1 MRPQDKIFIATV
13 IYRQSETMASGINLK
28 KWALPLVIVAFV
40 LVLFFNTYFNATSGI
55 AVNEDA
61 TSLTEKFYLSGPDPY
76 YNARLIEDTLE
87 SGEYPY
93 LGGEY
98 GTTDPLLNYPLG
110 RSGGRPPLFN
120 MITMGVG
127 GLFSPVM
134 GEVDALGFAMQFL
147 PALYG
152 ALLVFPVYVIGSRL
166 FDWKA
171 GLVGAF
177 MVALIPIHLGS
188 GHGSAFSLYDHDSLV
203 LLLTTT
209 TMMFLTLSL
218 TERHDRKSML
228 YAFMGGVSIAA
239 MSMTWVSGQYIY
251 ALVAVYA
258 VAQMF
263 VDIVSS
269 RINLRVPRT
278 VNIAL
283 LGGYLVALP
292 FFIYKQ
298 GLAMTTELAVIL
310 GVVVFSGIY
319 LWLRRQN
326 IPWVVSIPSIFGLG
340 GIALVFLYLIRNT
353 TIGVLQPFTR
363 ISDIIYGAGI
373 YGKKVSATIAEASTF
388 DFSRNVMSF
397 GPVLFWLAW
406 IGFMLLAYRV
416 WKDRS
421 RRGYFLLIMWLLVET
436 WLLSTAGRFL
446 NNLVPIMAILGGW
459 ILWMTID
466 KLNFKDMVATIRG
479 VGGGWYGFKKGVKI
493 RHVVGVVFIVFFV
506 FVPNGWMAFDASLPS
521 TMKQDFNSDKL
532 GAFGLGLHT
541 EEYWTDAFGWLERQE
556 QNMSNVD
563 KPAVISWWDYG
574 FYEVAIAKH
583 PTVADNFQDGIPPA
597 ANFQTAESE
606 QAAVSIWLVR
616 LAEGD
621 MQKHDGELSAEL
633 KDVFDEHLGN
643 LSDDLVTIIETPK
656 EYANTTYDDIISKQ
670 YGGEKYRV
678 RAENA
683 RYHDATR
690 LLTGNLTDEELTWL
704 YHDVQDVTGN
714 SIRYYAVEGYDVNIF
729 NVFTFLADKGTFGYE
744 TSEDRYF
751 NLWYTNES
759 GLRFTPE
766 EVRNM
771 TQQERQQIGQL
782 TPHQER
788 KQPFYN
794 SMVYRSYLGSSVPK
808 QIFEN
813 QTQNQQYLQYLYML
827 MRPTQGFKHF
837 SVEYV
842 SPMDDQQSLYF
853 ARGQLCRGCP
863 AVVIAKYYEGARVNG
878 TLVSEGEPIDGATV
892 TVQQTVTMF
901 NQSRSI
907 SHDSTVTDA
916 SGHFSVIAPAGNISL
931 SISQGSG
938 QNQVQIKTIT
948 FNGTGERAPITEDE
962 AMRRGDWRRDLG
974 VITIQK
980 GSVEG
985 MAYWDKD
992 GNNKYNA
999 SVDEPM
1005 SNVDISVG
1013 GKSTSTNA
1021 RGEYEI
1027 RSLLPDAYTMSVTR
1041 NGYEVTSSKQVG
1053 IKPNQ
1058 TITKNLSLAP
1068 AKVTVSGAAW
1078 LDLNDNGR
1086 RDANETVPN
1095 VPIDFT
1101 VLDAPDQNA
1110 KNTTA
1115 EANETGYYTKNLSP
1129 GTYRVSVNATSNGT
1143 RYVYSH
1149 TITIDI
1155 GDGPRTLNIEI
1166 ARAD

>member
-1 MRPQDKIFIATV
+1 
-13 IYRQSETMASGINLK
+13 MASGINLK
-28 KWALPLVIVAFV
+28 KWTLPLVVVAFV
-40 LVLFFNTYFNATSGI
+40 LVLFFNTYFNVTSGI

-87 SGEYPY
+87 SGEYAY

-120 MITMGVG
+120 MITMGAG
-127 GLFSPVM
+127 KLLSPAM
-134 GEVDALGFAMQFL
+134 GEVDALGYLMQFL

-166 FDWKA
+166 FNWKA

-177 MVALIPIHLGS
+177 MVALIPIHVSS
-188 GHGSAFSLYDHDSLV
+188 GHGSAYSLYDHDSFV
-203 LLLTTT
+203 LLLTATA
-209 TMMFLTLSL
+209 MMFMLLSL

-228 YAFMGGVSIAA
+228 YAFMAGTSIAA
-239 MSMTWVSGQYIY
+239 MSMTWVAARYIY
-251 ALVAVYA
+251 AVIAVYA

-269 RINLRVPRT
+269 RINVRVPRT

-283 LGGYLVALP
+283 IGGYLVALP
-292 FFIYKQ
+292 FFFYKQ
-298 GLAMTTELAVIL
+298 GFAMTTELAVVL
-310 GVVVFSGIY
+310 GVAVFSGIY
-319 LWLRRQN
+319 LWLGKQD

-340 GIALVFLYLIRNT
+340 GVALVFLYLIRNT
-353 TIGVLQPFTR
+353 TITVLKPFTA

-373 YGKKVSATIAEASTF
+373 YGKKVSLTIAEAGTF

-406 IGFMLLAYRV
+406 IGFALLLYRY
-416 WKDRS
+416 WKNRS
-421 RRGYFLLIMWLLVET
+421 KRGYFLIIMWLLVET
-436 WLLSTAGRFL
+436 WLLTTAGRFL
-446 NNLVPIMAILGGW
+446 NNLVPLMAVLGGW
-459 ILWMTID
+459 VLWITVD
-466 KLNFKDMVATIRG
+466 RLNFKEMVSTVKG

-506 FVPNGWMAFDASLPS
+506 FMPNGWMAFDASLPS
-521 TMKQDFNSDKL
+521 TMKRDFDTDKL
-532 GAFGLGLHT
+532 GAFGLGLNT

-563 KPAVISWWDYG
+563 KPAIISWWDYG

-606 QAAVSIWLVR
+606 QAAVSVWIVR

-621 MQKHDGELSAEL
+621 MKQHDGDISTELQA
-633 KDVFDEHLGN
+633 VFDEHLGN
-643 LSDDLVTIIETPK
+643 HSDDLAAIIETPE
-656 EYANTTYDDIISKQ
+656 EYANTTYNDIIGKE
-670 YGGEKYRV
+670 YGGEDYRV

-683 RYHDATR
+683 RYHDAAR

-704 YHDVQDVTGN
+704 YHDVQNVTGN
-714 SIRYYAVEGYDVNIF
+714 SIRYYGVEGYDVNIF

-744 TSEDRYF
+744 TSQDRYF
-751 NLWYTNES
+751 KLWYTNES
-759 GLRFTPE
+759 GIEFTPE

-771 TQQERQQIGQL
+771 TQTERQQVGQL

-794 SMVYRSYLGSSVPK
+794 SMVYRAYLGSSVPK

-813 QTQNQQYLQYLYML
+813 QTTNQQYLNYLYAL

-837 SVEYV
+837 CVEYV
-842 SPMDDQQSLYF
+842 SPINSQQSLYF
-853 ARGQLCRGCP
+853 ARGSLCRGCP
-863 AVVIAKYYEGARVNG
+863 AVVIAKYYEGAQING
-878 TLVSEGEPIDGATV
+878 TLVSEGEPIAGARV
-892 TVQQTVTMF
+892 TVQRNITIF
-901 NQSRSI
+901 NQSRAI
-907 SHDSTVTDA
+907 SHDSVFTDTE
-916 SGHFSVIAPAGNISL
+916 GHFSVIAPAGNISL
-931 SISQGSG
+931 SVTQGTG
-938 QNQVQIKTIT
+938 QNQVQIKTIS
-948 FNGTGERAPITEDE
+948 FNQTGERAPITEDE
-962 AMRRGDWRRDLG
+962 AMRRGDWQRDIG
-974 VITIQK
+974 TITIRK

-985 MAYWDKD
+985 IAYWDKD
-992 GNNKYNA
+992 GNSKYNA
-999 SVDEPM
+999 SVDDLM
-1005 SNVDISVG
+1005 SGVKVEVG
-1013 GKSTSTNA
+1013 GKTATTNN
-1021 RGEYEI
+1021 RGEYRI
-1027 RSLLPDAYTMSVTR
+1027 TSLLPDSYQMTVTED
-1041 NGYEVTSSKQVG
+1041 GYDVTASTQV
-1053 IKPNQ
+1053 PVRPDE
-1058 TITKNLSLAP
+1058 TTTKNLSMVP
-1068 AKVTVSGAAW
+1068 STVKVSGTTW
-1078 LDLNDNGR
+1078 LDVNGNGR
-1086 RDANETVPN
+1086 HDANETVPN

-1110 KNTTA
+1110 KNATQQS
-1115 EANETGYYTKNLSP
+1115 NETGIYEKSLSP
-1129 GTYRVSVNATSNGT
+1129 GTYRVSVNVTANQT
-1143 RYVYSH
+1143 RYVYNR

-1155 GDGPRTLNIEI
+1155 GDAPKTLDIKI
-1166 ARAD
+1166 ARAE